1 LFEIG
6 LTSKVILLF
15 DLHLKIKGGVTMA
28 GERILLIEDESR
40 IREMVKEYLEN
51 EGFIITE
58 ASDGADGLDKF
69 KSIDFDMLVL
79 DVMLPKVDGW
89 SVCREV
95 RRISSIPILML
106 TARGEEYD
114 RLFGFELGVD
124 DYIVKPF
131 SPKELVARMKAVL
144 RRSSNAANNAPSTD
158 LFEYKSLSL
167 NTSSRKVTI
176 GGKNIEM
183 TPKEFD
189 LMSFFVKNRD
199 RVFTREQLLDKV
211 WGYEFGGDY
220 RTIDTHVKMLR
231 ESLGEYRNLVVTVWG
246 VGYKFEMEG

>member
-1 LFEIG
+1 
-6 LTSKVILLF
+6 
-15 DLHLKIKGGVTMA
+15 MA
-28 GERILLIEDESR
+28 GEKILLVEDESR

-58 ASDGADGLDKF
+58 AADGAEGLEKF
-69 KSIDFDMLVL
+69 KNSEFDMLVL

-95 RRISSIPILML
+95 RRVSSIPILML

-124 DYIVKPF
+124 DYMVKPF

-144 RRSSNAANNAPSTD
+144 RRSKSSEGNASSAD
-158 LFEYKSLSL
+158 LFEYKSLSV
-167 NTSSRKVTI
+167 NISSRKVTI
-176 GGKNIEM
+176 DGKNIEM

-189 LMSFFVKNRD
+189 LLSFFVKNRD

-220 RTIDTHVKMLR
+220 RTVDTHVKMLR
-231 ESLGEYRNLVVTVWG
+231 DSLGGYRSLLVTVWG
-246 VGYKFEMEG
+246 VGYKFEMED

>member
-1 LFEIG
+1 
-6 LTSKVILLF
+6 
-15 DLHLKIKGGVTMA
+15 MA

-51 EGFIITE
+51 EGFVITE
-58 ASDGADGLDKF
+58 AVDGADGLDKF
-69 KSIDFDMLVL
+69 KNSEFDMLVL

-95 RRISSIPILML
+95 RRISSIPVMML

-144 RRSSNAANNAPSTD
+144 RRSGNTEKNTSSE
-158 LFEYKSLSL
+158 LFEYKKLYV
-167 NTSSRKVTI
+167 NIDSRRVTI
-176 GGKNIEM
+176 AGTNIEM

-189 LMSFFVKNRD
+189 LLSFFVRNRD

-220 RTIDTHVKMLR
+220 RTVDTHVKMLR
-231 ESLGEYRNLVVTVWG
+231 ESLGEYRSLLVTVWG
-246 VGYKFEMEG
+246 VGYKFEMGVR

>member
-1 LFEIG
+1 
-6 LTSKVILLF
+6 
-15 DLHLKIKGGVTMA
+15 MA
-28 GERILLIEDESR
+28 GEKILLVEDEDR

-51 EGFIITE
+51 EGFIVTE
-58 ASDGADGLDKF
+58 AIDGADALEKF
-69 KSIDFDMLVL
+69 KSFEYDMMVL
-79 DVMLPKVDGW
+79 DVMLPRVDGW

-95 RRISSIPILML
+95 RRTSSIPMLML

-144 RRSSNAANNAPSTD
+144 KRSRNAAGNGFSAE
-158 LFEYKSLSL
+158 LFEYKGLSV
-167 NTSSRKVTI
+167 NISSRRVAI
-176 GGKNIEM
+176 DGKNIDM

-189 LMSFFVKNRD
+189 LISFFVKNRD
-199 RVFTREQLLDKV
+199 RVFTREQLLNQV

-220 RTIDTHVKMLR
+220 RTVDTHIKMLR
-231 ESLGEYRNLVVTVWG
+231 ESLGEYRGLIVTVWG
-246 VGYKFEMEG
+246 VGYRFETEG

>member
-1 LFEIG
+1 MG
-6 LTSKVILLF
+6 
-15 DLHLKIKGGVTMA
+15 DLRITRINMQGNGRSDSMA
-28 GERILLIEDESR
+28 GEKILLVEDEDR

-51 EGFIITE
+51 EGFIVTE
-58 ASDGADGLDKF
+58 AIDGADALEKF
-69 KSIDFDMLVL
+69 KSFEYDMMVL
-79 DVMLPKVDGW
+79 DVMLPRVDGW

-95 RRISSIPILML
+95 RRTSSIPMLML

-144 RRSSNAANNAPSTD
+144 KRSRNAAGNGFSAE
-158 LFEYKSLSL
+158 LFEYKGLSV
-167 NTSSRKVTI
+167 NISSRRVAI
-176 GGKNIEM
+176 DGKNIDM

-189 LMSFFVKNRD
+189 LISFFVKNRD
-199 RVFTREQLLDKV
+199 RVFTREQLLNQV

-220 RTIDTHVKMLR
+220 RTVDTHIKMLR
-231 ESLGEYRNLVVTVWG
+231 ESLGEYRGLIVTVWG
-246 VGYKFEMEG
+246 VGYRFETEG

>member
-1 LFEIG
+1 
-6 LTSKVILLF
+6 
-15 DLHLKIKGGVTMA
+15 MPN
-28 GERILLIEDESR
+28 ERILIIEDENR

-51 EGFIITE
+51 EDFRITE
-58 ASDGADGLDKF
+58 AADGVEGIEKF
-69 KSIDFDMLVL
+69 KASEFEMIIL

-89 SVCREV
+89 SVCREI
-95 RRISSIPILML
+95 RRISDVPIIML

-124 DYIVKPF
+124 DYLVKPF

-144 RRSSNAANNAPSTD
+144 RRSTGAS
-158 LFEYKSLSL
+158 K
-167 NTSSRKVTI
+167 NTSSDIFEHKELVVNIGARRVTI
-176 GGKNIEM
+176 SGRNVDM

-189 LMSFFVKNRD
+189 LLSFFVNNRD

-220 RTIDTHVKMLR
+220 RTVDTHIKMLR
-231 ESLGEYRNLVVTVWG
+231 ESLGEYRSLVVTAWG
-246 VGYKFEMEG
+246 VGYKFEIGG

>member
-1 LFEIG
+1 MANE
-6 LTSKVILLF
+6 KIL
-15 DLHLKIKGGVTMA
+15 I
-28 GERILLIEDESR
+28 IEDENR

-51 EGFIITE
+51 EGFRVTE
-58 ASDGADGLDKF
+58 AVDGADGLEKF
-69 KSIDFDMLVL
+69 KASEFDLILL

-95 RRISSIPILML
+95 RRTSSIPIMMV

-131 SPKELVARMKAVL
+131 SPKELVARLKAVL
-144 RRSSNAANNAPSTD
+144 RRSSCQGKGDAGE
-158 LFEYKSLSL
+158 LFEYKELSV
-167 NTSSRKVTI
+167 NIGARRVTI
-176 GGKNIEM
+176 AGENIDM

-189 LMSFFVKNRD
+189 LLSFFVKNTD
-199 RVFTREQLLDKV
+199 RVFTREQLLDRV

-220 RTIDTHVKMLR
+220 RTVDTHIKMLR
-231 ESLGEYRNLVVTVWG
+231 ESLGEYRRLIVTAWG
-246 VGYKFEMEG
+246 VGYKFEIGGQPK

>member
-1 LFEIG
+1 MSG
-6 LTSKVILLF
+6 
-15 DLHLKIKGGVTMA
+15 A
-28 GERILLIEDESR
+28 RILLVEDENR
-40 IREMVKEYLEN
+40 IREMIKEYLEN
-51 EGFIITE
+51 EGFVIAE
-58 ASDGADGLDKF
+58 AVDGADGLDKF
-69 KSIDFDMLVL
+69 KSLEFDMIVL

-95 RRISSIPILML
+95 RRTSSIPILML

-144 RRSSNAANNAPSTD
+144 RRSSTAANNASAAD
-158 LFEYKSLSL
+158 LFEYKSLTV
-167 NTSSRKVTI
+167 NIDSRKVI
-176 GGKNIEM
+176 IAGKNIEM

-189 LMSFFVKNRD
+189 LLRFFVRNRD

-231 ESLGEYRNLVVTVWG
+231 ESLGEYRSLLVTVWG

>member
-1 LFEIG
+1 
-6 LTSKVILLF
+6 
-15 DLHLKIKGGVTMA
+15 MA
-28 GERILLIEDESR
+28 GEKILLVEDESR

-51 EGFIITE
+51 EGFVITE
-58 ASDGADGLDKF
+58 ASDGAEGLDEF
-69 KSIDFDMLVL
+69 KSSEYDMLLL

-95 RRISSIPILML
+95 RRTSSVPILML

-144 RRSSNAANNAPSTD
+144 RRSKNSLSNEFSAD
-158 LFEYKSLSL
+158 LFEYKSLSV
-167 NTSSRKVTI
+167 NISSRKVTI
-176 GGKNIEM
+176 DGKTIEM

-189 LMSFFVKNRD
+189 LISFFVKNRD
-199 RVFTREQLLDKV
+199 RVFTREQLLNKV

-220 RTIDTHVKMLR
+220 RTVDTHIKMLR
-231 ESLGEYRNLVVTVWG
+231 ESLGEYRSLLVTVWG

>member
-1 LFEIG
+1 MEGSDFM
-6 LTSKVILLF
+6 V
-15 DLHLKIKGGVTMA
+15 
-28 GERILLIEDESR
+28 GERILIIEDESR

-51 EGFIITE
+51 EGFVITE
-58 ASDGADGLDKF
+58 ASDGAEGLDKF
-69 KSIDFDMLVL
+69 KSSEYDMLLL

-95 RRISSIPILML
+95 RRTSSVPILML

-144 RRSSNAANNAPSTD
+144 RRSKNSHGNESSAD
-158 LFEYKSLSL
+158 LFEYKSLSV
-167 NTSSRKVTI
+167 NMSSRKVTI
-176 GGKNIEM
+176 DGKNIEM

-189 LMSFFVKNRD
+189 LISFFVKNRD
-199 RVFTREQLLDKV
+199 RVFTREQLLNKV

-220 RTIDTHVKMLR
+220 RTVDTHIKMLR
-231 ESLGEYRNLVVTVWG
+231 ESLGEYRSLLVTVWG